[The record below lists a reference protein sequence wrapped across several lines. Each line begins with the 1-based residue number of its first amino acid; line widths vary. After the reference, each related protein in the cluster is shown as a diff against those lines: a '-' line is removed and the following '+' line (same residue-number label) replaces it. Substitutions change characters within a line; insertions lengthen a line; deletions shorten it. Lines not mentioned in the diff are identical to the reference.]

1 MARKLE
7 WVELEWV
14 ELENWWPKAEAM
26 ATETD
31 HKLQWM
37 RPTLEM
43 QTRFWQLVRSLECLV
58 L

>member
-14 ELENWWPKAEAM
+14 EKENWWPKLE

-43 QTRFWQLVRSLECLV
+43 QTGL
-58 L
+58 